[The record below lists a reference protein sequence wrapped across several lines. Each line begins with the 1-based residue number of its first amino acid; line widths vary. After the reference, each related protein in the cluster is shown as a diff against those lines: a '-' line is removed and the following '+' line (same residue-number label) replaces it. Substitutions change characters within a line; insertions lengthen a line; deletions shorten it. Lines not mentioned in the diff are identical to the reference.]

1 MRKVLAKDNGVR
13 KRFTAIFSRTGKKVN
28 FKGYSEDTLL
38 LTDIRDVTTN
48 EKVSDHLWFSYTK
61 TFQDANLKEGMRISF
76 EARVKE
82 YSKGYVNRSLGINN
96 KRKDFK
102 LSHPTKV
109 LVMPL

>member
-1 MRKVLAKDNGVR
+1 
-13 KRFTAIFSRTGKKVN
+13 
-28 FKGYSEDTLL
+28 
-38 LTDIRDVTTN
+38 
-48 EKVSDHLWFSYTK
+48 
-61 TFQDANLKEGMRISF
+61 MRISF

-109 LVMPL
+109 IVMPA

>member
-38 LTDIRDVTTN
+38 LTDIRDVSTN
-48 EKVSDHLWFSYTK
+48 EKVSDHLWFAYTK
-61 TFQDANLKEGMRISF
+61 AFQDANLKEGMRISF

-102 LSHPTKV
+102 LSHPTRIV
-109 LVMPL
+109 VMPL